1 MESAADSEKPPQRLD
16 IYFAEYALVCII
28 DVMLGDHLSI

>member
-16 IYFAEYALVCII
+16 MPNQPYLCPKALETLVR
-28 DVMLGDHLSI
+28 DW